1 MVGAH
6 PSTHGTL
13 DCVCKMQRGRG
24 RPREVT
30 QNVDSAIPAGR
41 TCCHSLLSPVMLF
54 MWVLCEWRR
63 PTSMAPWVLWPG
75 LAQAPAPG
83 VPCGPRS
90 RM

>member
-24 RPREVT
+24 RPRAVT

-41 TCCHSLLSPVMLF
+41 TCRSSLLSPMMLL
-54 MWVLCEWRR
+54 MWMEKKKQFDP
-63 PTSMAPWVLWPG
+63 PTSMAPLVLQPG
-75 LAQAPAPG
+75 LAQAPALG
-83 VPCGPRS
+83 VPC
-90 RM
+90 